1 MTSTNPRIP
10 DFVGMYSPKTVKE
23 GVNQSVIPQKGDN
36 AAAIF
41 NFAEDSSAH
50 NGISVEKQ
58 AVEKPVKELSL
69 KEQKKQAKAKL
80 KELKEIARA
89 LKKEAAKADASNEIK
104 QAAVKA
110 QKDVDKQ
117 VIETYKI
124 RKAYAKSI
132 GKESDFVQRKEN
144 NIKSKNDNKK
154 SEVRKA
160 DVTRGDD
167 KSEIKSQEN
176 KVNEKPHAEKTLSLQ
191 KNNKENELYKS
202 GNRYIL
208 QNPNEKKQDF
218 SAYIRKSPLVVKT
231 HKEDTSVVQE
241 NSVSACF
248 VLKENNVCDEKA
260 RYSSQYELYD
270 STSERKTIENVLQK
284 TAQKPVMSSSNN
296 ENVQVETK
304 QDISEMHMEQK
315 DSYKVLESDL
325 DFFKDDSKPLY
336 KNDEKIKIQNEYA
349 CNELDKASNDK
360 MKGQFEVTKSADG
373 KSCEVDFDANKSNI
387 IPEDTRNDYSSVD
400 GKLDDYYQVI
410 GDCFFM
416 ATLRDKDI
424 NIKDLI
430 SSQNNDNK
438 PPYIVKF
445 PTKNQN
451 NAMYK
456 LEDFSTQIVTA
467 EDLEKLNFST
477 GDLEARILEVA
488 LNKAV
493 GKSYVNKLARITQ
506 NTENEQEVKS
516 AVDKT
521 LKGFHYKD
529 GLSSGHVFI
538 EGGSTFLAK
547 EVLTG
552 KTHKPYVLN
561 ENNQKEIET
570 LIQNK
575 KITGIT
581 LSNNKITLSSGLEI
595 IGNHEY
601 SIVGT
606 KTNDKGEFVFVIDD
620 NYDGKHYTKIAENQE
635 IPLSELIK
643 YRGFIQFE

>member
-1 MTSTNPRIP
+1 MTPTNPRIP
-10 DFVGMYSPKTVKE
+10 DFVGMYMPRDTSVSSNSSIIDKPKSPNT
-23 GVNQSVIPQKGDN
+23 QD
-36 AAAIF
+36 AIF
-41 NFAEDSSAH
+41 NFGDNKQSS
-50 NGISVEKQ
+50 NDFVVEKQ
-58 AVEKPVKELSL
+58 EKEIPVKELSL
-69 KEQKKQAKAKL
+69 KEQKHQAKAKL

-89 LKKEAAKADASNEIK
+89 LKKEAEKPNATDDIK
-104 QAAVKA
+104 QAAKKA
-110 QKDVDKQ
+110 QKDVDEQALK
-117 VIETYKI
+117 TYQI

-132 GKESDFVQRKEN
+132 GKDFGHTNKKDTPKPAANQPELKPVQNKTNEQ
-144 NIKSKNDNKK
+144 KPASSKVDNKAGQVSQNSQVPVQQSSQNSTPVPKDYCSYEPEQTNSSQK
-154 SEVRKA
+154 SSQNSIPAQKDYSSYEPEY
-160 DVTRGDD
+160 TTS
-167 KSEIKSQEN
+167 SEQ
-176 KVNEKPHAEKTLSLQ
+176 
-191 KNNKENELYKS
+191 
-202 GNRYIL
+202 
-208 QNPNEKKQDF
+208 
-218 SAYIRKSPLVVKT
+218 
-231 HKEDTSVVQE
+231 
-241 NSVSACF
+241 ACF
-248 VLKENNVCDEKA
+248 MPKENNVCDERA
-260 RYSSQYELYD
+260 RYSSQYELYN
-270 STSERKTIENVLQK
+270 STSERKTTESVPQK
-284 TAQKPVMSSSNN
+284 TAQAPVVNRSNN

-304 QDISEMHMEQK
+304 QDIPERHMEQK
-315 DSYKVLESDL
+315 DSYIIQESDL
-325 DFFKDDSKPLY
+325 AFFKDDSKPLY

-360 MKGQFEVTKSADG
+360 MKGQFEVTKSVDG

-400 GKLDDYYQVI
+400 GKLDDYYQEI

-529 GLSSGHVFI
+529 GLSNSSAFI
-538 EGGSTFLAK
+538 YGGSTFLAK

-581 LSNNKITLSSGLEI
+581 LSKSKINLSSGLEI

-606 KTNDKGEFVFVIDD
+606 KINDKGEFVFVIDD
-620 NYDGKHYTKIAENQE
+620 NYNSKHHIKIADHEE

-643 YRGFIQFE
+643 YKDFIQFE

>member
-1 MTSTNPRIP
+1 MP
-10 DFVGMYSPKTVKE
+10 
-23 GVNQSVIPQKGDN
+23 
-36 AAAIF
+36 
-41 NFAEDSSAH
+41 
-50 NGISVEKQ
+50 
-58 AVEKPVKELSL
+58 
-69 KEQKKQAKAKL
+69 
-80 KELKEIARA
+80 
-89 LKKEAAKADASNEIK
+89 
-104 QAAVKA
+104 
-110 QKDVDKQ
+110 
-117 VIETYKI
+117 
-124 RKAYAKSI
+124 
-132 GKESDFVQRKEN
+132 
-144 NIKSKNDNKK
+144 
-154 SEVRKA
+154 
-160 DVTRGDD
+160 
-167 KSEIKSQEN
+167 
-176 KVNEKPHAEKTLSLQ
+176 
-191 KNNKENELYKS
+191 
-202 GNRYIL
+202 
-208 QNPNEKKQDF
+208 
-218 SAYIRKSPLVVKT
+218 
-231 HKEDTSVVQE
+231 
-241 NSVSACF
+241 
-248 VLKENNVCDEKA
+248 KENNVCDERA
-260 RYSSQYELYD
+260 RYSSQYELYN
-270 STSERKTIENVLQK
+270 STSERKTTESVPQK
-284 TAQKPVMSSSNN
+284 TAQAPVVNRSNN

-304 QDISEMHMEQK
+304 QDIPERHMEQK
-315 DSYKVLESDL
+315 DSYIIQESDL
-325 DFFKDDSKPLY
+325 AFFKDDSKPLY

-360 MKGQFEVTKSADG
+360 MKGQFEVTKSVDG

-400 GKLDDYYQVI
+400 GKLDDYYQEI

-529 GLSSGHVFI
+529 GLSNSSAFI
-538 EGGSTFLAK
+538 YGGSTFLAK

-581 LSNNKITLSSGLEI
+581 LSKSKINLSSGLEI

-606 KTNDKGEFVFVIDD
+606 KINDKGEFVFVIDD
-620 NYDGKHYTKIAENQE
+620 NYNSKHHIKIADHEE

-643 YRGFIQFE
+643 YKDFIQFE